1 MHREGS
7 QGLFVLGSVSI
18 KELAATEGAQE
29 SLGFLKAAPLGNSVF
44 SLGNMAPDRRC

>member
-18 KELAATEGAQE
+18 KELAATEGA